1 MRLPDDLDLG
11 NGLDDIGSSS
21 VYLCD
26 TLTQVILFVSDSF
39 DIT

>member
-1 MRLPDDLDLG
+1 MKWPDGLDLG
-11 NGLDDIGSSS
+11 NDPGSSS
-21 VYLCD
+21 VYLFD